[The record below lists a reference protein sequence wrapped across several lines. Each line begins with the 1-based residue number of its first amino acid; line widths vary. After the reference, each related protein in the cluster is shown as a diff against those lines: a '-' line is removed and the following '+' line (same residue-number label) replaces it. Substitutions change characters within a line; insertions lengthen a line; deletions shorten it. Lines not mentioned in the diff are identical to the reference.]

1 MYASISHAD
10 GSAVQ
15 RTRYCDQTR
24 AVRPLR
30 HAEGRL
36 PGVAQPSSANTKV
49 LIVEDDPL
57 TARAVGRLVESL
69 GLVPHV
75 ALRAREALEVLPHS
89 HDLRALVVDVAL
101 PDGDGFWV
109 AEAARRHAANLPI
122 VILTGSMSIAIVN
135 QSFRLGAQLLAKPMG
150 AKDIASLRLF
160 LLGAPPQPV
169 VERVEKWARDK
180 GLTPRQSEIL
190 VLGLTGL
197 DRDAMAGWLGTTTS
211 SVEEHVAQMLKVL
224 TARDLDEI
232 LRMLRQITQS

>member
-1 MYASISHAD
+1 
-10 GSAVQ
+10 
-15 RTRYCDQTR
+15 
-24 AVRPLR
+24 VRSLR

-36 PGVAQPSSANTKV
+36 PGVAQLSAENKRV
-49 LIVEDDPL
+49 LIVEDDQL
-57 TARAVGRLVESL
+57 TARAVSRLVESL
-69 GLVPHV
+69 GLVPQV
-75 ALRAREALEVLPHS
+75 ALLAREALDVLPRS
-89 HDLRALVVDVAL
+89 HDLRALVVDLAL

-109 AEAARRHAANLPI
+109 AEAARRHAASVPI

-135 QSFRLGAQLLAKPMG
+135 QSFRLGAQLLAKPLG

-180 GLTPRQSEIL
+180 GLSPRQSEIL

-197 DRDAMAGWLGTTTS
+197 DREAMAGWLGTTRS
-211 SVEEHVAQMLKVL
+211 SVEEHVDHMLKTL

-232 LRMLRQITQS
+232 LRMLRQITHS

>member
-1 MYASISHAD
+1 MEFEYDWHAF
-10 GSAVQ
+10 GKWGEGAC
-15 RTRYCDQTR
+15 YCDECR
-24 AVRPLR
+24 AMRPWR
-30 HAEGRL
+30 DEGRL
-36 PGVAQPSSANTKV
+36 PGVAQSSSANTRV
-49 LIVEDDPL
+49 LIVEDDEL
-57 TARAVGRLVESL
+57 TARAVSRLVESL
-69 GLVPHV
+69 GLVPRV
-75 ALRAREALEVLPHS
+75 APRAREALEVLPQA
-89 HDLRALVVDVAL
+89 HDLRALVVDLAL

-109 AEAARRHAANLPI
+109 AEAARRHAAALPI

-135 QSFRLGAQLLAKPMG
+135 QSFRLGAQLLAKPLG

-197 DRDAMAGWLGTTTS
+197 DREAMAGWLGTTKS
-211 SVEEHVAQMLKVL
+211 SVEEHVAHMLKIL

>member
-1 MYASISHAD
+1 
-10 GSAVQ
+10 
-15 RTRYCDQTR
+15 
-24 AVRPLR
+24 LR

-36 PGVAQPSSANTKV
+36 PGVAQSSSENTKV
-49 LIVEDDPL
+49 LIVEDDQL
-57 TARAVGRLVESL
+57 TARAVSRLVESL
-69 GLVPHV
+69 GLVPQV
-75 ALRAREALEVLPHS
+75 AQLTREALEVLPQS
-89 HDLRALVVDVAL
+89 HDLRALVVDLAL

-109 AEAARRHAANLPI
+109 AEAARRHAASLPI

-135 QSFRLGAQLLAKPMG
+135 QSFRLGAQLLAKPLG

-197 DRDAMAGWLGTTTS
+197 DRDAMAGWLGTTRS
-211 SVEEHVAQMLKVL
+211 SVEEHVDHMLKTL
-224 TARDLDEI
+224 TAHDLDEI
-232 LRMLRQITQS
+232 LRMLRQITHS